1 MKLSD
6 KQLVI
11 LSAASRRAHQLVSPT
26 DLKDAPAKAAATQL
40 LKSKL
45 LEEIPTTDAK
55 VNWRQGK
62 DNQRLALR
70 ITSLGLKTIQME
82 KKPVTASSK
91 VTPPS
96 AAPQKI
102 RDKTSKTARKKAAVS
117 KTRGRKPREGS
128 MRENVLGL
136 LRRREGATLDA
147 LVKATG
153 WQRHSVRGFLAG
165 IVRRQLKLA
174 LVSEQIDGARTYRIS
189 GKPPVA
195 AAKPARRTA

>member
-6 KQLVI
+6 KQLII
-11 LSAASRRAHQLVSPT
+11 LSAASRRADQLVAPA
-26 DLKDAPAKAAATQL
+26 DLENAPAKAAATQL

-45 LEEIPTTDAK
+45 LEEIPTTDTK
-55 VNWRQGK
+55 VIWRKGK

-70 ITSLGLKTIQME
+70 ITNLGLKTAQIE
-82 KKPVTASSK
+82 KKPVTAPSK
-91 VTPPS
+91 VALPS
-96 AAPQKI
+96 AAPRKI
-102 RDKTSKTARKKAAVS
+102 GEKTSKTVRKKAAV
-117 KTRGRKPREGS
+117 KRTPARKPREGS

-174 LVSEQIDGARTYRIS
+174 LVSEQIDGARTYSIS
-189 GKPPVA
+189 GKPLA
-195 AAKPARRTA
+195 AKTKPARRTA